1 MACGDKNS
9 SGRQKNS
16 LGGKNKWLGVTKN
29 GLVTKNGSG
38 WRIGACANFKNS
50 LDERLSNVLVEIK

>member
-1 MACGDKNS
+1 VTKIARGDKKKS
-9 SGRQKNS
+9 P
-16 LGGKNKWLGVTKN
+16 GGKNKWLGVTKN

-38 WRIGACANFKNS
+38 LRMGACANFKNS